1 MQKLRIF
8 KMHPLQIFNFCPKCG
23 SKNFHINSDYS
34 KKCSDCGF
42 EYFKNP
48 IIGVAVLVYN
58 ESGKILCLQRE
69 KNPGK
74 GLLGLPGG
82 FVDIGESI
90 EDAAIREVKEETGID
105 IENLKLIDNIP
116 NSYIY
121 SNMEQTPLDFYF
133 TATMKKDSIL
143 KEQEGETSHLRFV
156 NIKEIPCDS
165 FAMLSTR
172 IFLKKHIL

>member
-1 MQKLRIF
+1 MT
-8 KMHPLQIFNFCPKCG
+8 HPLKIFNFCPKCG
-23 SKNFHINSDYS
+23 SKNFLISSPYS
-34 KKCSDCGF
+34 KKCADCNF

-48 IIGVAVLVYN
+48 IIGVAVLIYD

-69 KNPGK
+69 REPGK

-90 EDAAIREVKEETGID
+90 EEAATREVFEETGIE
-105 IENLKLIDNIP
+105 IEELKLIDNIP

-121 SNMEQTPLDFYF
+121 CNMEQFPVDFYF
-133 TATMKKDSIL
+133 SAKMKKASIL

-156 NIKEIPCDS
+156 SLNEINPDS

-172 IFLKKHIL
+172 IFLKKHIIK